1 MKKIFSLI
9 ALLALIVSCGG
20 SNSNSVSGGGAYKID
35 GTIAFEGIVDGDSLS
50 MGYSNDG
57 MSYTPES
64 YAVIKDGKFKF
75 SGKVKSTQ
83 LCYLVNHKTEEPL
96 AQLFLEGG
104 DITVSITNENLVVSG
119 TASNDGFNNLQAT
132 LQDYV
137 MKLQEKQFALY
148 LDTTLTEAQ
157 REDILGELQ
166 TLSEQASSVAKEFV
180 TTNIS
185 TLPGLFMLV
194 QCANL
199 FEEQEFD
206 ALANQVPENFKECED
221 NCLYDVLLN
230 IQEQRKNPQDFSND
244 FEMLEQMVDSI
255 ASETPETK

>member
-9 ALLALIVSCGG
+9 ALMALIVSCGG
-20 SNSNSVSGGGAYKID
+20 LNSNVSGAGAYKID
-35 GTIAFEGIVDGDSLS
+35 GTIAFEGIADGDSIS
-50 MGYSNDG
+50 IGYSADG
-57 MSYTPES
+57 MSYTADS
-64 YAVIKDGKFKF
+64 YAVIKDGKFNF
-75 SGKVKSTQ
+75 SGKVDKTK
-83 LCYLVNHKTEEPL
+83 LYYLVNHKTEEPM
-96 AQLFLEGG
+96 AQFFLEGG
-104 DITVSITNENLVVSG
+104 DIVVSIDNENLVVGG
-119 TASNDGFNNLQAT
+119 TASNDTFNNLQAS
-132 LQDYV
+132 LQEYV